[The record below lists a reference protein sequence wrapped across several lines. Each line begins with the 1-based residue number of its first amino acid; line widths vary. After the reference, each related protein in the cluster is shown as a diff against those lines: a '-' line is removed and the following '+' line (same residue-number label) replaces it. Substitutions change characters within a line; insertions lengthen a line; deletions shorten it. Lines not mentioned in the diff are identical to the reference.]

1 MSTVHNKDLVRHAMN
16 ELDHRNLDGVIATYA
31 PGAIF
36 HGFAP
41 VILDVGGYQQMMAA
55 LLDAF
60 PDSRFH
66 VDDIITE
73 GDKVAVRHH
82 MEGIHQ
88 APLQGIPASG
98 QHVRVD
104 AISIF
109 RIKDEQIAET
119 WLSADFL
126 GLMQQVGAV
135 PISAQS

>member
-1 MSTVHNKDLVRHAMN
+1 
-16 ELDHRNLDGVIATYA
+16 
-31 PGAIF
+31 
-36 HGFAP
+36 
-41 VILDVGGYQQMMAA
+41 
-55 LLDAF
+55 
-60 PDSRFH
+60 
-66 VDDIITE
+66 
-73 GDKVAVRHH
+73 